1 MVTARR
7 GRSSL
12 GCLFTLLIV
21 AATAYFGLNIGEA
34 YWNFYQYEDAMKQEL
49 KFNGLR
55 PDSVI
60 LVHLWDQ
67 ADSLG
72 LPYDAK
78 EISID
83 RDPRTRTI
91 RISADYNEQIELPLM
106 VRTFSFH
113 PHAEDTY

>member
-1 MVTARR
+1 MVKARA

-21 AATAYFGLNIGEA
+21 SAAVYFGLNVGQA

-49 KFNGLR
+49 KFNSIR
-55 PDSVI
+55 PDSLI
-60 LVHLWDQ
+60 LAHLWVQ

-72 LPYDAK
+72 LPEDAK
-78 EISID
+78 DIAID
-83 RDPRTRTI
+83 RDPQTRTI
-91 RISADYNEQIELPLM
+91 RISADYAERIELPLT
-106 VRTFSFH
+106 VRTFLFH